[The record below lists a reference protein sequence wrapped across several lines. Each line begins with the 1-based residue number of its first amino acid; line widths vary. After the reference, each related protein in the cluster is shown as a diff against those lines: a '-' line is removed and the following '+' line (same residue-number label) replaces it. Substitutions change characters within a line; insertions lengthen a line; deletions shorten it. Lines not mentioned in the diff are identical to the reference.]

1 MLIRAGTFEDSTN
14 LSALA
19 IQVWLQTY
27 ATDGI
32 SSKISRFVLSQ
43 FSVESFDTLLA
54 QASTRVFVAVIGD
67 NLVGYAVACIGST
80 CSQQASAGVEL
91 AKLYVQEP
99 FVGQGIGSRLLE
111 HAESCA
117 VHLGSA
123 LWLTVNSKNVRAIAF
138 YTSHGYS
145 KIGMTFFKLEGEK
158 HENLVL
164 CNRNC

>member
-1 MLIRAGTFEDSTN
+1 MLIRAGTFEDSAN

-67 NLVGYAVACIGST
+67 NLVGYAVACISST
-80 CSQQASAGVEL
+80 CPQRAIAGVEL

-99 FVGQGIGSRLLE
+99 FTRQGVGSRLLE
-111 HAESCA
+111 RAQSCA
-117 VHLGSA
+117 VRLESA
-123 LWLTVNSKNVRAIAF
+123 LWLTVNSKNARAISF
-138 YTSHGYS
+138 YKSRGYS
-145 KIGMTFFKLEGEK
+145 EIGTTFFELEGEK

-164 CNRNC
+164 CQRDT